1 MFALYLLA
9 IIESLLVFQEI
20 KRQAA
25 SYISKKS
32 SDFLK
37 CLKVNCEILC
47 DRRQPGLTA
56 KFKRER
62 EVGGGLGESQLTPG
76 NMLLLTD
83 RDRERELFRGLENR
97 SYSTISLW
105 TDTDTD

>member
-1 MFALYLLA
+1 MVFALYLLA

-62 EVGGGLGESQLTPG
+62 ERWEEGWESLSSHQATCC
-76 NMLLLTD
+76 
-83 RDRERELFRGLENR
+83 
-97 SYSTISLW
+97 Y
-105 TDTDTD
+105 